1 MKSTPSFIL
10 RFFVTLLCAT
20 ASSYAGVVIGE
31 PAPDFTLEDI
41 TSTTHRLSQYN
52 GKYVVLEWTNPNC
65 PFVKKHYENGDMQRL
80 QETFTDQGG
89 VWLSINSGAHGR
101 EDYDITEEPSTG
113 SAITLLDSNG
123 EVGRRY
129 DARTTPHMFL
139 IDPQGTLIYQGA
151 IDSIHSTNPSDVP
164 KATNYVVK
172 AFEEALNGQEVSE
185 PQTRPYGCSVKYAHK

>member
-1 MKSTPSFIL
+1 M
-10 RFFVTLLCAT
+10 
-20 ASSYAGVVIGE
+20 
-31 PAPDFTLEDI
+31 
-41 TSTTHRLSQYN
+41 
-52 GKYVVLEWTNPNC
+52 
-65 PFVKKHYENGDMQRL
+65 
-80 QETFTDQGG
+80 
-89 VWLSINSGAHGR
+89 
-101 EDYDITEEPSTG
+101 
-113 SAITLLDSNG
+113 LDSNG

-164 KATNYVVK
+164 KATNYVEK